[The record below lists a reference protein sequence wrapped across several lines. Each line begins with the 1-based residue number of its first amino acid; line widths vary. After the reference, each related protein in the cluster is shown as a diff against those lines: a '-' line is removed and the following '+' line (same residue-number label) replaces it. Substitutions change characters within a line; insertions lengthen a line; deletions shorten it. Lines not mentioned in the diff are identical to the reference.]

1 MNNKMTAVRAALCT
15 LALSMTISTQAH
27 ASVGSVEELVTL
39 IMQEDAYLYGA
50 AGACVLMLLMV
61 IAGVASMGRRQR
73 RATIAAYD
81 DELTRYRQQ
90 LRRAS

>member
-15 LALSMTISTQAH
+15 MAVSMTVSTKVH
-27 ASVGSVEELVTL
+27 ASVGSVEELATL
-39 IMQEDAYLYGA
+39 IMQEDAYFYGA
-50 AGACVLMLLMV
+50 VGACVLVLLMIV
-61 IAGVASMGRRQR
+61 AGVAGMGRRQR
-73 RATIAAYD
+73 RQTIAAYD